1 MIVETL
7 SPFCRVWKYNTWE
20 FAAVSPNGIC
30 FLHGSLD
37 ETTFLSL
44 DSYSAA
50 TIMIFLVAGNFI
62 TGNVDSLWSWIEV
75 SFLTLLAIYFAF
87 YATRAR
93 RNIEK

>member
-1 MIVETL
+1 MGYVFSMAHSTKRL
-7 SPFCRVWKYNTWE
+7 FSVWI
-20 FAAVSPNGIC
+20 P
-30 FLHGSLD
+30 
-37 ETTFLSL
+37 
-44 DSYSAA
+44 YSAA
-50 TIMIFLVAGNFI
+50 AIMIFLVAGNFI